1 MPIVQNKSLTVNM
14 ILEDD
19 AITIEGPNYK
29 IIEKCTFEDA
39 IFLAV
44 GLGRLFKNSLLKQL
58 MKSSSNVEIDTLKDS
73 IVIRE
78 SSNISLDFTTVES
91 GMDGSGTI
99 FVHHK
104 KKILFEGSM
113 NDSAIIFT
121 ILCNLFDAKTI
132 NQLIHCPEKVSIIR
146 LNDSYL
152 C

>member
-1 MPIVQNKSLTVNM
+1 MPVVHNRNQTVNM

-19 AITIEGPNYK
+19 TITIEGPNYK

-44 GLGRLFKNSLLKQL
+44 GLGRLFKKSLLKQL
-58 MKSSSNVEIDTLKDS
+58 MRNSSNIEIDTLKDCK
-73 IVIRE
+73 VIHE
-78 SSNISLDFTTVES
+78 NSNISLDFTSVES

-99 FVHHK
+99 FVHRK
-104 KKILFEGSM
+104 KKILFEGSI

-121 ILCNLFDAKTI
+121 ILCNLFSTKTI
-132 NQLIHCPEKVSIIR
+132 DQLIHCPEKVSIIR